1 MLGKKKE
8 EMKGIKYL
16 CMQLYDRG
24 ELPTDIITKLMDKG
38 LTRTEAKEIA
48 NKEYKVWLEKR
59 EPLLRRRKEIK
70 EMIKRIEYNF
80 YKRIIDE
87 KTRNELINE
96 KQKELIEIEAKIK
109 SSEDYFLD

>member
-1 MLGKKKE
+1 
-8 EMKGIKYL
+8 
-16 CMQLYDRG
+16 MQLYDRG